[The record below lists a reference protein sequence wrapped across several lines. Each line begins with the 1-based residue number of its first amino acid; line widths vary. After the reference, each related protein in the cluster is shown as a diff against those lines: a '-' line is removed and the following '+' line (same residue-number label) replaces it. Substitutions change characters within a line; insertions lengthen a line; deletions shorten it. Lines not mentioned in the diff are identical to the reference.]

1 MANVREKLA
10 DSLEALEALQ
20 KRGEAA
26 IRSADLSR
34 TNRQRLLQAGYLEEV
49 IKGWYVVSR
58 PSDVAG
64 DSTAWFSSF
73 WGFCASYLNAR
84 FDADW
89 SLSPEQSLLLHAG
102 DRTVPQQLAVRS
114 PKARNKMTQLAHGTA
129 ILETR
134 TAIPEGREA
143 QVLEDGL
150 RVFALPVALAT
161 VAPGFYRQRTI
172 DMQAILAN
180 IDAEDILPFL
190 LEGGRTVVAGR
201 IAGALRQ
208 VGRHQ
213 AADEILAT
221 MQSASFDVREKDPF
235 DAVPPLGAARD
246 EPPWVARLRAQWQ
259 AMADI
264 ATEHLPGSHGLATPS
279 VLLQTLDESHV
290 EDAYHSLS
298 IEGYQVTPTLIERVR
313 DGAWDPQ
320 RDSADA
326 AQRDAL
332 AARGYYECFQAVKQT
347 IEDICAGKNPGT
359 ALRDDC
365 GAWYRALWAP
375 SARAGIIELRDL
387 AGFRQDQV
395 FIRNSR
401 HVPPRHAAV
410 RDLMPCLF
418 DLLEAEPS
426 PAARAV
432 LGHFTF
438 VFIHPYMDGN
448 GRLGRFLMNAMLA
461 TAGYAWCVVPLAR
474 RGEYMKALEAASVG
488 GDIGP
493 FARLLGTLVRPFDA

>member
-10 DSLEALEALQ
+10 DSLAALEALQ
-20 KRGEAA
+20 KRGQVA
-26 IRSADLSR
+26 IRSAELSR
-34 TNRQRLLQAGYLEEV
+34 TNRQRLLQAGYLQEV

-58 PSDVAG
+58 PSDTAG
-64 DSTAWFSSF
+64 ESTAWFSSF
-73 WGFCASYLNAR
+73 WGFCASYLNTR
-84 FDADW
+84 FNADW

-114 PKARNKMTQLAHGTA
+114 PKARNKITELAHGTA

-134 TAIPEGREA
+134 AAIPRDREA
-143 QVLEDGL
+143 LALEDGL
-150 RVFALPVALAT
+150 RVFALPAALAT
-161 VAPGFYRQRTI
+161 VAPGFYRQRTL
-172 DMQAILAN
+172 DVQAILAN
-180 IDAEDILPFL
+180 VDAEDILPL
-190 LEGGRTVVAGR
+190 LLDGGRTVVAGR
-201 IAGALRQ
+201 IAGALRH

-221 MQSASFDVREKDPF
+221 MRSAGFDVREKDPF
-235 DAVPPLGAARD
+235 DALPLPGPIRR
-246 EPPWVARLRAQWQ
+246 EPPWVARLRARWY
-259 AMADI
+259 AMADV
-264 ATEHLPGSHGLATPS
+264 ATEHLPPGRSLSAPD
-279 VLLQTLDESHV
+279 VLLQALDEAHV

-298 IEGYQVTPTLIERVR
+298 IEGYQVTPALIEQV
-313 DGAWDPQ
+313 
-320 RDSADA
+320 RDSAWNPQGDATDA

-347 IEDICAGKNPGT
+347 ISDICAGKNPGA
-359 ALRDDC
+359 ALRDDF

-375 SARAGIIELRDL
+375 SARAGVIELRDL
-387 AGFRQDQV
+387 AGFRRDQV

-401 HVPPRHAAV
+401 HVPPRHEAV

-418 DLLEAEPS
+418 DLLEAEQS

-461 TAGYAWCVVPLAR
+461 SGGYAWCVMPVQR
-474 RGEYMKALEAASVG
+474 RGEYMRALEAASVG
-488 GDIGP
+488 GDIAP
-493 FARLLGTLVRPFDA
+493 FARMLGTLVRPFDA